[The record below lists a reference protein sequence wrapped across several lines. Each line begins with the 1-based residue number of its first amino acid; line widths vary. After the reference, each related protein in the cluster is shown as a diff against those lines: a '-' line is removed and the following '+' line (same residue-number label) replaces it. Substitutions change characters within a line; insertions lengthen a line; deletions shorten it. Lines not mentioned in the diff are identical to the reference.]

1 MNFSNNS
8 KNAIKT
14 FVEVNPK
21 MYTFYQI
28 NHGNSFEAMN
38 YKYCLPENLKIRNF
52 IGRGL
57 LNLEEVF
64 CMAILNSVSGI
75 FKTRTMYAWFAH
87 SINLSLSLLFKN
99 E

>member
-1 MNFSNNS
+1 
-8 KNAIKT
+8 
-14 FVEVNPK
+14 

-28 NHGNSFEAMN
+28 NPENSFEAMN

-64 CMAILNSVSGI
+64 CMAI
-75 FKTRTMYAWFAH
+75 
-87 SINLSLSLLFKN
+87 
-99 E
+99 